1 MTLLLVMDLAVV
13 AGDEACCIVLG
24 ALHQVDVLFQVGIP
38 HGSAVL
44 QKGSDEGQVGGV
56 PAGRWASG

>member
-1 MTLLLVMDLAVV
+1 MTLPLVMDLAVV

-38 HGSAVL
+38 HGSAVH
-44 QKGSDEGQVGGV
+44 QKGLDEGQVGGV
-56 PAGRWASG
+56 PAGWWALA